1 MEEENKLIEVKQLPI
16 IEEKLQKVSGEIEI
30 KVKQALELVC
40 NEENVKTIK
49 ILRADLNK
57 DYKNFEEQRKIVKE
71 KILKPYNEFED
82 IYKRYIS
89 DKYRNAD
96 VILKGRI
103 EVVENDLKAQK
114 EQEIINYFEEYK
126 KSLEIDFVSFENAK
140 INVTLSASLK
150 KLKEECKEYLD
161 KIVDDI
167 QLINS
172 QEHKTEIMVEY
183 KQTLN
188 VSKSIQTVLNRI
200 ELIKKEE
207 EIKAKQELERKEIKE
222 ILEAQS
228 ENIVEAPMEEK
239 INNIPDNIIEVEEL
253 EILTME
259 FKVQGTL
266 EQLKELKESINEIGL
281 EIIRG

>member
-16 IEEKLQKVSGEIEI
+16 IEERLQIVSEEI
-30 KVKQALELVC
+30 KAKVNQALKLVC
-40 NEENVKTIK
+40 DEDTVKTIK
-49 ILRADLNK
+49 VLRADLNK
-57 DYKNFEEQRKIVKE
+57 DYKNFEEQRKVVKE
-71 KILKPYNEFED
+71 KVLKPYNDFEE
-82 IYKRYIS
+82 IYKKYIS
-89 DKYRNAD
+89 APYKNAD
-96 VILKGRI
+96 IILKGRI

-114 EQEIINYFEEYK
+114 EQEVINYFEEYRD
-126 KSLEIDFVSFENAK
+126 SLEIDFVSFADAK

-207 EIKAKQELERKEIKE
+207 EIKAKQELERKEIEEE
-222 ILEAQS
+222 ISETQS
-228 ENIVEAPMEEK
+228 ENVVKAPIVENVESKNEEK
-239 INNIPDNIIEVEEL
+239 FEVK
-253 EILTME
+253 
-259 FKVQGTL
+259 FKTFGTIKQIK
-266 EQLKELKESINEIGL
+266 QLKECANEIGL
-281 EIIRG
+281 KLENI